1 MCPPHLDSLPVGGRT
16 GLSPSLDLRVKEEGK
31 SFKGAE
37 KQGGLIS
44 LKS

>member
-1 MCPPHLDSLPVGGRT
+1 MCPPHLDSLPVDGAT
-16 GLSPSLDLRVKEEGK
+16 GLSPSLDLRVEEEGK

-37 KQGGLIS
+37 NQGGLMP